1 GYGEG
6 KKPQDYLDEF
16 KKFIEENRNS
26 LPALVTVLTRPRE
39 LTRKQL
45 RELAVKLE
53 LAGFSETNITIA
65 WRDMTNQEI
74 AAHIVGF
81 IRHIATG
88 DPLVPYEQRVEWAY
102 QQMLA
107 AKQWTT
113 PQKQWLQK
121 IAAQTKANVIVDREA
136 LDDPDLIFR
145 RDGGG
150 FARLDKMFDGQ
161 LTDTL
166 ETFNELLW
174 KSENR

>member
-1 GYGEG
+1 M
-6 KKPQDYLDEF
+6 D
-16 KKFIEENRNS
+16 
-26 LPALVTVLTRPRE
+26 
-39 LTRKQL
+39 
-45 RELAVKLE
+45 LE
-53 LAGFSETNITIA
+53 RAGFSETKITIA

-88 DPLVPYEQRVEWAY
+88 DPLVPYEQRVDWAY

-107 AKQWTT
+107 AKQWTK
-113 PQKQWLQK
+113 PQRDWLQK

-150 FARLDKMFDGQ
+150 FARLDKMFDGH
-161 LTDTL
+161 LADTL

-174 KSENR
+174 KKKE